1 MGAGSDLRWQCHQL
15 DSFPVRSQFLQVY
28 ESDPLPAGPPADGKF
43 FGNFPYPYM
52 NGRLHLGHTFA
63 LSKCEFY
70 VRFQRMLGKQTLLP
84 FGFHVT
90 GMPIQASADKLRYEL
105 ATYGNPPV
113 FPVEEAVEVAETE
126 DVDGEAAA
134 NLEPDLEGKEQKK
147 AGVKTK
153 TLMKT
158 GGQRYQWRI
167 LEDMGVPVGEIHKF
181 ADPIHWL
188 YYFPQLGMQDLK

>member
-1 MGAGSDLRWQCHQL
+1 M
-15 DSFPVRSQFLQVY
+15 Y
-28 ESDPLPAGPPADGKF
+28 ESDPPAAGPPPEGKF

-90 GMPIQASADKLRYEL
+90 GMPIQASADKLRYEM
-105 ATYGNPPV
+105 ATFGNPPV
-113 FPVEEAVEVAETE
+113 FPVVEEAAAEAEEPTE
-126 DVDGEAAA
+126 PEGEEAA
-134 NLEPDLEGKEQKK
+134 NLEPDVDGREMKK
-147 AGVKTK
+147 AGKSK

-158 GGQRYQWRI
+158 GGQKYQWKI
-167 LEDMGVPVGEIHKF
+167 LEDMGVPAEEIPKF
-181 ADPIHWL
+181 ADPRHWL
-188 YYFPQLGMQDLK
+188 SYFPQLGMQDLK